1 MNKLKSI
8 FKVLTFLDVEIFLLC
23 TIMIFS
29 LYFSNRYIQK
39 SLSTTSA
46 ITSKIIENDYN
57 IASLDK
63 KYRDFKNADDEL
75 LFKSI
80 SGKDLEKSLIKF
92 DSYKSHFYQY
102 DNSKLNSLLIKK
114 EKLFIEIYNYK
125 LESDKLID
133 VKNLKEKKRIRNKDA
148 KELISDLEH
157 HKNYDSI
164 FYTQIYQNALI
175 NIELRDIITNYNNL
189 KSIENVESQNK
200 ITRELYKN
208 YKSYM
213 IVLIVTIFVFT
224 LCISLIV
231 IDIKKDDRNK
241 YLISVLINQFTID

>member
-80 SGKDLEKSLIKF
+80 SGKDLEKSLIEF
-92 DSYKSHFYQY
+92 DSYKSHFYQ
-102 DNSKLNSLLIKK
+102 
-114 EKLFIEIYNYK
+114 
-125 LESDKLID
+125 
-133 VKNLKEKKRIRNKDA
+133 
-148 KELISDLEH
+148 
-157 HKNYDSI
+157 
-164 FYTQIYQNALI
+164 
-175 NIELRDIITNYNNL
+175 
-189 KSIENVESQNK
+189 
-200 ITRELYKN
+200 
-208 YKSYM
+208 
-213 IVLIVTIFVFT
+213 
-224 LCISLIV
+224 
-231 IDIKKDDRNK
+231 
-241 YLISVLINQFTID
+241 